1 MTGSLTV
8 NNSEVLR
15 LAACDGM
22 GLALLP
28 AWLVQGD
35 LDNSALVAV
44 LSGYEANPGQMDIG
58 IYAVYPASRRGSAKI
73 RLLIDLLQVALSG
86 AG

>member
-15 LAACDGM
+15 PGGRIARLRS
-22 GLALLP
+22 
-28 AWLVQGD
+28 Q
-35 LDNSALVAV
+35 
-44 LSGYEANPGQMDIG
+44 PGQMDIG

-73 RLLIDLLQVALSG
+73 RLLIDLLQAALSG